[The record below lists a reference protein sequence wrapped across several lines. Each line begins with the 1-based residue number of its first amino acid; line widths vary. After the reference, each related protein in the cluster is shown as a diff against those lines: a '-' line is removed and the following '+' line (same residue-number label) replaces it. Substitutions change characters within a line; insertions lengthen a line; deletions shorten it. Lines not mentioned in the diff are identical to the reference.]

1 VLLGGILATIRA
13 GNRET
18 LDDLLQAIRSVS
30 SLPDLSFYIDGLMAT
45 WPDIYLEFQ
54 TIDFYL
60 DDAPRRPSIENIE
73 NMGLLSSAA
82 AGGLMSEGTMNEE
95 VAGTTARRQQLRLDA
110 SGANKSVTKSPSS
123 TAAMSTRE
131 HPYEPMLDARIDGP
145 MELGRKRSSDSASD
159 GGSARSN
166 RTARPWE
173 LP

>member
-1 VLLGGILATIRA
+1 MLLGGILATIRA

-60 DDAPRRPSIENIE
+60 DDAPRRPSIE
-73 NMGLLSSAA
+73 LSSAA
-82 AGGLMSEGTMNEE
+82 AGGLMSEDTMNEE

-145 MELGRKRSSDSASD
+145 MKLDRKRSSDSASD